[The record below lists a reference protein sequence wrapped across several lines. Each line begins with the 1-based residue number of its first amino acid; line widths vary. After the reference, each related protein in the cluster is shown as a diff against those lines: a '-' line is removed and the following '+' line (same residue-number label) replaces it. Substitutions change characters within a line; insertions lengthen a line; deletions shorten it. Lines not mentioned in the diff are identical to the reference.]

1 MKSLTTTIA
10 ALGLTLAAHAT
21 TDIKSEYFYQAAPD
35 ANILTPA
42 LNYNSNSVKTTA
54 TKTDTTGQNLNL
66 AYERGLTEMYAV
78 GANLGYTTSKED
90 AGATDTDIKG
100 LNDIQIFAKGRY
112 SFVEGSSMNYGA
124 ELYFSPSEKQ
134 IDSTNNEKDAMSG
147 GNSLRPW
154 VGYQWLMGSHVLGT
168 KVSTDFLLGEKSEKT
183 KSAAAATKY
192 KGGEETKLAVFY
204 EIPHEMGAVGFEA
217 FYAATAETKTGSTVS
232 VNGYNTMG
240 LGVYSPYHFSEA
252 ATVIGELK
260 WSQLASST
268 LGSSAGTLDVDSSSI
283 LSLNVAGRFMF

>member
-21 TDIKSEYFYQAAPD
+21 TDIKSEYFYQADTD

-42 LNYNSNSVKTTA
+42 LNYNSNSYKMGS
-54 TKTDTTGQNLNL
+54 TKTDITGQNLNL

-78 GANLGYTTSKED
+78 GANLGYTTSKQEQ
-90 AGATDTDIKG
+90 GTTDTDIKG

-112 SFVEGSSMNYGA
+112 AFVEGSSMHYGA

-134 IDSTNNEKDAMSG
+134 KDNTNANNPEEDAMSG

-154 VGYQWLMGSHVLGT
+154 VGYQWLMGAHVLGT
-168 KVSTDFLLGEKSEKT
+168 KLSTDFLLGEKSVKT
-183 KSAAAATKY
+183 KGAAAATKY

-204 EIPHEMGAVGFEA
+204 EIPHEMGTVGFEA
-217 FYAATAETKTGSTVS
+217 FYTAMAETKTGSTVAY
-232 VNGYNTMG
+232 NGYNMMG
-240 LGVYSPYHFSEA
+240 LGVYSPYRFSEA
-252 ATVIGELK
+252 ATVIGDLK
-260 WSQLASST
+260 WSQWATSSI
-268 LGSSAGTLDVDSSSI
+268 GGVDVDSSSV
-283 LSLNVAGRFMF
+283 LSLNVSGRFMF